1 MFIILFEV
9 FVYEEYNKNEKNYF
23 VLERN
28 LLLNRIH
35 TIELLVGENNDH
47 GITH

>member
-1 MFIILFEV
+1 M
-9 FVYEEYNKNEKNYF
+9 KRTYF

-35 TIELLVGENNDH
+35 TILVKKHTIKLLVGGNSDENNDH

>member
-1 MFIILFEV
+1 M
-9 FVYEEYNKNEKNYF
+9 KRTYF

-35 TIELLVGENNDH
+35 TIELLGGENNDH

>member
-1 MFIILFEV
+1 M
-9 FVYEEYNKNEKNYF
+9 KRTYF

-28 LLLNRIH
+28 LLLNRIHTILVKKH